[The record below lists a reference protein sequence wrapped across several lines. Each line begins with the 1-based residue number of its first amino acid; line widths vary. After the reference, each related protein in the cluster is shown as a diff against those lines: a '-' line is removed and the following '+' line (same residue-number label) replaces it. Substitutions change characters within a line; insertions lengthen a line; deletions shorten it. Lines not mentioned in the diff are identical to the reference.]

1 MSEEIHYKVLR
12 VIESRPDITQRELAS
27 ELGVSL
33 GKINYCLQALIEK
46 GLIKANNFKNNKNKL
61 AYAYLLTPKG
71 IEQKAR
77 ITANFLKRKLDEYE
91 LLRREIDELQKE
103 VRENGINTDSEHP

>member
-1 MSEEIHYKVLR
+1 MSDEIHYKVLR

-46 GLIKANNFKNNKNKL
+46 GLVKANNFKNNKNKR
-61 AYAYLLTPKG
+61 AYAYLLTPSG
-71 IEQKAR
+71 IEEKAR
-77 ITANFLKRKLDEYE
+77 ITVRFLKRKMDEYE
-91 LLRREIDELQKE
+91 ELKHEIEQLKQE
-103 VRENGINTDSEHP
+103 VESQ

>member
-1 MSEEIHYKVLR
+1 MSDEIHYKVLR

-46 GLIKANNFKNNKNKL
+46 GLVKANNFKNNKNKL

-77 ITANFLKRKLDEYE
+77 ITANFLKRKMDEYE
-91 LLRREIDELQKE
+91 ILRHEIDELQKE
-103 VRENGINTDSEHP
+103 VRKNGINTDSEHP